1 MLLLDHPII
10 DDCTLPLITIMM
22 ELQNYLRQYGLDSLC
37 SSYHIKST
45 RHQKYPHLICLKY
58 SQIESPMGEKIV
70 QQCRGIILDSAQDWQ
85 IVSYPYNKFFNYGEH
100 HASTID
106 WSSAK
111 VYEKL
116 DGSLM
121 VLYFYDGEWRVQSSG
136 TPDAG
141 GEVNGFGFTF
151 AELFWKVWNEL
162 GYHLPQEREYCFIFE
177 LMTPYNR
184 IVVQPKNNQIVLHGA
199 RNLDTLIESEPGFWA
214 NKYGWELV
222 KSYPLT
228 NWTEVIKAAEMLD
241 PMDSEGYIICDQ
253 NFNRVKVKSPQ
264 YVAISHLREGFSTRR
279 MLEIILTNEG
289 EEFLAYFPEW
299 TGLYEK
305 IKDKYQSLIEEVE
318 AAYQQYQH
326 IETQKDF
333 ALAIKHLPY
342 SGILFSLRSGKISSV
357 KEALRSCTIQK
368 AEELL
373 RLDYIDLGL

>member
-1 MLLLDHPII
+1 
-10 DDCTLPLITIMM
+10 M
-22 ELQNYLRQYGLDSLC
+22 ELQNYLRQHGLDSLC
-37 SSYHIKST
+37 STYYIKST
-45 RHQKYPHLICLKY
+45 RHRQYPHLVCLKY

-70 QQCRGIILDSAQDWQ
+70 QQCRGIILDSSQDWR

-100 HASTID
+100 HADPID

-151 AELFWKVWNEL
+151 AELFWQVWNEL
-162 GYHLPQEREYCFIFE
+162 KYNLPQETRQCFIFE

-184 IVVQPKNNQIVLHGA
+184 IVVQQRKNHLVLHGV
-199 RNLDTLIESEPGFWA
+199 RNLDTLIESEPNLWA

-222 KSYPLT
+222 KSYALT
-228 NWTEVIKAAEMLD
+228 SWTEVIKAAEKLE
-241 PMDSEGYIICDQ
+241 PMDSEGYIICDH

-279 MLEIILTNEG
+279 MIEIILTNEG

-299 TGLYEK
+299 TELYQK
-305 IKDKYQSLIEEVE
+305 IKDRYHSLIQEVEEV
-318 AAYQQYQH
+318 YRQYQH

-342 SGILFSLRSGKISSV
+342 SGILFSLRSGKIASV
-357 KEALRSCTIQK
+357 KESLRSATIQK

-373 RLDYIDLGL
+373 GLDYINLGL

>member
-1 MLLLDHPII
+1 
-10 DDCTLPLITIMM
+10 MM

-37 SSYHIKST
+37 SSYHIKLT

-162 GYHLPQEREYCFIFE
+162 GYHLPQATEYCFIFE

-184 IVVQPKNNQIVLHGA
+184 IVVQPKNNQIVLHGV
-199 RNLDTLIESEPGFWA
+199 RNIDTLIESEPDFWA

-299 TGLYEK
+299 TGLYQK
-305 IKDKYQSLIEEVE
+305 IKDKYQSLIQEVE
-318 AAYQQYQH
+318 EAYQQYQH
-326 IETQKDF
+326 IKIQKDF

-342 SGILFSLRSGKISSV
+342 AGILFSLRSGKISSV
-357 KEALRSCTIQK
+357 KEALRSATIQK